1 MTQSKDSLLSQIEE
15 NKREMESL
23 YALSTILSS
32 DKDFVGQAIIFLKQL
47 SEELALDQS
56 AIIEIKTSDKAE
68 KKANSKD
75 NAFEVVAANNLCQQ
89 EIQEIFSAISAAF
102 KKQLLAKTKEK
113 EKEAEAPLSIKYKK
127 NQSYQEMYCLPLF
140 VDGLMSHMLIV
151 SRKYIK
157 DYEHE
162 AKKHYRFLYLISN
175 NLAFAISRG
184 KMLAK
189 IKRDQNAL
197 LEAATQNKIF
207 LEISKDLASSLDP
220 YCILQKAFDQFRKII
235 SFTSIAILLY
245 DDLDRNYRLTIHSCK
260 PISKG
265 YHKKLSKEIYDL
277 FIEYPAQPNL
287 TQENFKEFSTS
298 KDSKREKDTIKSFK
312 HRLHLPIIFSDKI
325 KGLIH
330 LARTATEPAF
340 DNKDLDITSQFTG
353 IFLTSIKNA
362 MIHKKT
368 EKLAFTDPLT
378 ELFNHRYFQE
388 TLNNEFVRAKR
399 YDKPLSL
406 MIIDIDF
413 FKKFN
418 DTYGH
423 LVGDKVLRHVAKIFS
438 HSMREQI
445 DTVARYGGEEF
456 AVILPETTIEGARH
470 FAERIRASVEEAR
483 IPHEGQELSITL
495 SIGVSSTKVT
505 NCHKTAT
512 LIEAADIALYEAKE
526 LGRNKVVTYQ
536 KAKV

>member
-1 MTQSKDSLLSQIEE
+1 MKQSMD
-15 NKREMESL
+15 SL

-32 DKDFVGQAIIFLKQL
+32 DKDFVGQAMLFLKQL
-47 SEELALDQS
+47 SKELALDQS
-56 AIIEIKTSDKAE
+56 AIIEIKASEKPENKASQKATS
-68 KKANSKD
+68 
-75 NAFEVVAANNLCQQ
+75 FEVVAANNLCQQ
-89 EIQEIFSAISAAF
+89 EIKDIFAAIGKAF
-102 KKQLLAKTKEK
+102 KKQLLSKTKEK

-127 NQSYQEMYCLPLF
+127 NESYQEMYCLPLF

-157 DYEHE
+157 EYEND

-175 NLAFAISRG
+175 NLAFAVARS

-189 IKRDQNAL
+189 IKSDQDAL

-245 DDLDRNYRLTIHSCK
+245 DELDKNYRLTVHSCK
-260 PISKG
+260 PVTAG
-265 YHKKLSKEIYDL
+265 YHKKLSKEIYEL
-277 FIEYPAQPNL
+277 FVEYPAEPALNKD
-287 TQENFKEFSTS
+287 NFKEFSTS
-298 KDSKREKDTIKSFK
+298 KAAATAVEPIKTFK

-325 KGLIH
+325 KGIIH
-330 LARTATEPAF
+330 LARADGEPAF

-423 LVGDKVLRHVAKIFS
+423 LVGDKVLRFVAKIFGN
-438 HSMREQI
+438 SMREQI

-456 AVILPETTIEGARH
+456 AVILPETSIDGALH
-470 FAERIRASVEEAR
+470 FAERIRASVEQAR
-483 IPHEGQELSITL
+483 IPHEGQELSVTL
-495 SIGVSSTKVT
+495 SIGVASTKVT
-505 NCHKTAT
+505 KCEKTAA

-526 LGRNKVVTYQ
+526 QGRNRVVSYL
-536 KAKV
+536 KARL